1 MRRVETGAGLNPLT
15 DTLTSAWD
23 AMRANFGLAG
33 SAAVPHG
40 WAAPAP
46 HTRYCYLLRWSL
58 RGIFSRQYWQLTVRK
73 LTNGFRLVWFLV
85 LKEHTWLSLS

>member
-46 HTRYCYLLRWSL
+46 HTRY
-58 RGIFSRQYWQLTVRK
+58 
-73 LTNGFRLVWFLV
+73 
-85 LKEHTWLSLS
+85 